1 MKVHI
6 LWFTCLQRSLN
17 HHVGTLLGM
26 TISFGPA
33 KPSQSD
39 QIMISGC
46 SGSRLQHVLMYC
58 SSDMRMTKSSITLAL
73 PLAAAA
79 ACNRC
84 MWVHRHCLPLL
95 LSQWLTL
102 RGGRGGGCF
111 GFHRAGIDRVQIP
124 PDQSLRGL
132 RLRRFFGAATTTC
145 SAGLF
150 LVYQILSRKVCC
162 LGMLQLPSR
171 LWGTHVVQLACAPNF
186 KRWLGGAYFASLVA
200 LDTARPEWDPAEE
213 NQGRHGMKLRISLHR
228 RPTRGGAPRRDRPK
242 NPVSESGP
250 DLPLRSLKRAMKI
263 RTQLKSKKRS
273 WTLRLS
279 LKRLTSRVQSQPR
292 SLLVIWRKPR
302 PKTGRWPI
310 KVDAATVGTG
320 H

>member
-102 RGGRGGGCF
+102 RGGARWW
-111 GFHRAGIDRVQIP
+111 
-124 PDQSLRGL
+124 LL
-132 RLRRFFGAATTTC
+132 RLPPRGNWPGTNTSRPISSWATATKILWRPATTTC

-200 LDTARPEWDPAEE
+200 LDTARPEWDPAEL
-213 NQGRHGMKLRISLHR
+213 GSAHHGWHRLALLCCLLAVSVGIVLLPPCFALR
-228 RPTRGGAPRRDRPK
+228 
-242 NPVSESGP
+242 GP
-250 DLPLRSLKRAMKI
+250 CRLLPALFFSQWLIEVFI
-263 RTQLKSKKRS
+263 RTAIGSCYEQLR
-273 WTLRLS
+273 T
-279 LKRLTSRVQSQPR
+279 
-292 SLLVIWRKPR
+292 
-302 PKTGRWPI
+302 
-310 KVDAATVGTG
+310 
-320 H
+320 